1 MTRTIRIDFCCNDPD
16 NGDFSGRVVG
26 ASFSECDL
34 EPANYDWGYKFTLLP
49 TGIRLHRR
57 VFPYVARKYWVGNWC
72 WDVFLFER
80 SVGVRLLKVLRKE
93 GWRCTGGP
101 TRLYD
106 WFNRALG
113 EDIPE
118 NDGDLFH
125 HPV

>member
-26 ASFSECDL
+26 ASFSECEL
-34 EPANYDWGYKFTLLP
+34 EPANHDWGYKFTLLP

-57 VFPYVARKYWVGNWC
+57 VFPYIKRKYWVGNWC
-72 WDVFLFER
+72 WDAFLFER
-80 SVGVRLLKVLRKE
+80 SVGIRLLKVLRKE
-93 GWRCTGGP
+93 GWRCTGGQ

-106 WFNRALG
+106 WFNGTLG
-113 EDIPE
+113 EDTPE
-118 NDGDLFH
+118 AKGDLFH